1 MKSLPTRNSQL
12 ALHRAGFTSVPTM
25 LDYAAEGETGVTFY
39 NAKGEQLSALPWR
52 EVRERAHVVAR
63 KLIGAGFARGE
74 RILITADTWPG
85 FFDSFFGAQY
95 AGLLPVPVSIPVGI
109 GGKDAYLD
117 QLRRQFAAS
126 GAVAA
131 VGLDDLAGYLGEA
144 AREFPGL
151 RLHGGMDVLHA
162 LPEKP
167 VDLRPLGVDDLC
179 YIQFSSGSTRHPHG
193 VQITQRALMA
203 NLAGMTGAAGL
214 DVVVGDRV
222 VSWLPLY
229 HDMGLIGFLM
239 APLASQL
246 SIDYLTPR
254 DFARR
259 PTQWLNLISRNRASI
274 TYSPSFGYDL
284 ATRRA
289 ASQIPADLDL
299 SCLRHAGIGGD
310 MIRPDVLERFAA
322 TFEGSGFDRKA
333 FIPSYGMAEV
343 CLAITFSPG
352 GAGVRTDTVDRTALG
367 EQQRATPAA
376 DPADPQRAR
385 RFVLCGRVLPGHRLE
400 VRDPEGKVLADR
412 EVGRIFVAGPSIM
425 PGYFGEPEASR
436 EVLSDDGWLDTGDLG
451 YTLAGEIVV
460 TGRAKD
466 LIIVNGRNVWPQD
479 IEWAVEAKR
488 LAKSGDAAA
497 FSIDTGE
504 GERVVVAVLA
514 RVSGDEA
521 REALARDVA
530 GAVRE
535 AIAVDCDVA
544 LVPPTMGLPT
554 TSSGKLSRSR
564 AKANYLA
571 GHYASAPSSKPAA
584 A

>member
-1 MKSLPTRNSQL
+1 MKSLPTRNSKL
-12 ALHRAGFTSVPTM
+12 ALHRAGFAAVPAM
-25 LDYAAEGETGVTFY
+25 LDYAARGETGVTFY
-39 NAKGEQLSALPWR
+39 NAKGEQLSALTWR
-52 EVRERAHVVAR
+52 EVQQRAHVVAR

-95 AGLLPVPVSIPVGI
+95 AGLMPVPVSIPVGI
-109 GGKDAYLD
+109 GGKEAYLD

-131 VGLDDLAGYLGEA
+131 VGLDDLAGYLAEA
-144 AREFPGL
+144 AAEFPAI
-151 RLHGGMDVLHA
+151 RLHGGMDA
-162 LPEKP
+162 IASLPEKP
-167 VDLRPLGVDDLC
+167 VDLRPLGGDELC

-193 VQITQRALMA
+193 VQITQAALMA
-203 NLAGMTGAAGL
+203 NLAGMTGPAGL
-214 DVVVGDRV
+214 DVVAGDRA

-239 APLASQL
+239 APLSSQL

-259 PTQWLNLISRNRASI
+259 PMQWLNLLSRNRGTIS
-274 TYSPSFGYDL
+274 YSPSFGYDL
-284 ATRRA
+284 AVRRGA
-289 ASQIPADLDL
+289 TQVPADLDL
-299 SCLRHAGIGGD
+299 STWRHAGIGGD
-310 MIRPDVLERFAA
+310 MVRADVLERFAR
-322 TFEGSGFDRKA
+322 TFGPFGFDPRA

-343 CLAITFSPG
+343 CLAITFCPHG
-352 GAGVRTDTVDRTALG
+352 TGVRTDTVDRTALG
-367 EQQRATPAA
+367 ERQMAVPAA
-376 DPADPQRAR
+376 DPSDSHRAR
-385 RFVLCGRVLPGHRLE
+385 RFVVCGRVLPGHRLE
-400 VRDPEGKVLADR
+400 VRDPDGKVLGDR
-412 EVGRIFVAGPSIM
+412 AVGRIFVQGPSIM

-436 EVLSDDGWLDTGDLG
+436 EVLSADGWLDTGDLG
-451 YTLAGEIVV
+451 YMLGGEVIV

-479 IEWAVEAKR
+479 IEWAVEARR
-488 LAKSGDAAA
+488 LVKNGDTAA

-521 REALARDVA
+521 RAALARDVA

-535 AIAVDCDVA
+535 SIAVDCEVA
-544 LVPPTMGLPT
+544 LVPPTVGLPT
-554 TSSGKLSRSR
+554 TSSGKLSRAR
-564 AKANYLA
+564 TKANYLA
-571 GHYASAPSSKPAA
+571 GLYAPKPAA